1 MSHEDIDIIRAWK
14 DEEYR
19 NSLSEEQRSQLPEN
33 PAGMVE
39 LPDADMERI
48 AGGVEIKNTENPVF
62 GVCIRT
68 VTAGCACIVGGG
80 KTTIRIFGKCR
91 I

>member
-1 MSHEDIDIIRAWK
+1 MPHEDIIRAWK

-19 NSLSEEQRSQLPEN
+19 NSLSEEQRAQLPEN

-39 LPDADMERI
+39 LPEADMESI
-48 AGGVEIKNTENPVF
+48 AGGVEIKNTTNPVL
-62 GVCIRT
+62 GVCVPT

-80 KTTIRIFGKCR
+80 KLTIRILRRCR
-91 I
+91 V